1 MFAGF
6 DGARKAVKVKGRP
19 RKVAVVFEGE
29 GSDVC
34 CDGLKFVSGSCC
46 MKVRMYGE
54 NE

>member
-6 DGARKAVKVKGRP
+6 DGAKKAVRAKGRP
-19 RKVAVVFEGE
+19 RKVVVVFEDE

-46 MKVRMYGE
+46 RKVRMYGE
-54 NE
+54 IE